1 MLGYGTLR
9 LRERCAAA
17 RTQQTPYLTPYLIHH
32 VVQADAWTSTS
43 WLGLFTRGEISL
55 PWEGGTTEL
64 RAGTWMWAASRPLC
78 TPLGLERMCGGSQS
92 SLILISVPTIA
103 PSLSKNKMKNN
114 YCMYLDDLFACKGL
128 AAAYLSQ
135 ARLDLHL
142 GDQKSRA
149 GAAVASDLSV
159 KL

>member
-1 MLGYGTLR
+1 
-9 LRERCAAA
+9 
-17 RTQQTPYLTPYLIHH
+17 
-32 VVQADAWTSTS
+32 
-43 WLGLFTRGEISL
+43 
-55 PWEGGTTEL
+55 
-64 RAGTWMWAASRPLC
+64 
-78 TPLGLERMCGGSQS
+78 MCGGSQS

-114 YCMYLDDLFACKGL
+114 YFNYLDDLFACKGL